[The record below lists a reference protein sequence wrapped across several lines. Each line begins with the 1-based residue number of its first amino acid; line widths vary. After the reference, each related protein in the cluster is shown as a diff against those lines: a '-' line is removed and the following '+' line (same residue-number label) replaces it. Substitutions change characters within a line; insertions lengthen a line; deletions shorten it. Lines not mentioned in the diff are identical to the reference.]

1 MENDKNLENIDL
13 DSKDSKDE
21 TKTIEEL
28 KNEIKS
34 RRKEEKDNVIEEEED
49 VTPEE
54 IAEGI
59 VQLQSEEELEE
70 FFEENHT
77 VDIAESFEELD
88 DEEIL
93 KVFELMSNDK
103 KARILEEADEDLQEK
118 IIDLIDVDEVIEIFG
133 QMSPDDIADILGN
146 IDFQKSKVILENM
159 KRSEANKLRELLG
172 YEEDS
177 AGGIMTTRYIALKE
191 TLLIKDVMSKIK
203 MIAPKTEVIE
213 TIFVLNEKKELIGIA
228 DLRDILISPDDIALS
243 EITDENVI
251 YAHAEDDQE
260 EVAMLVS
267 KYDLNVIPVINKRK
281 NMLGIITVDDIIDV
295 IQEENTEDILKLGG
309 VSEDENIDST
319 FLFSVKRRLPW
330 LFVNLITAFIASTT
344 VSLFS
349 STISRV
355 VILAAAMPIV
365 AGMGGNAGTQT
376 LAVTIRGIALGELD
390 PKDTLRLVVKELTV
404 GVINGA
410 VLGILTGFIMLLL
423 HGNPFLGIII
433 FLAMTGNMALACTI
447 GFLVPV
453 TLKFLKIDPAL
464 ASAVILTTFTDTC
477 GFFMY
482 LGLATLFINKL
493 L

>member
-1 MENDKNLENIDL
+1 MENDKNIDFE
-13 DSKDSKDE
+13 SKDYKDE

-28 KNEIKS
+28 KNEIKN
-34 RRKEEKDNVIEEEED
+34 RRKEEKENVIEEEEE

-77 VDIAESFEELD
+77 VDIAESFEELED
-88 DEEIL
+88 DEIL
-93 KVFELMSNDK
+93 KVFELMSDEK
-103 KARILEEADEDLQEK
+103 KANILEEADEDLQEK
-118 IIDLIDVDEVIEIFG
+118 IINLIDVDEVIDIFG
-133 QMSPDDIADILGN
+133 HMSPDDIADILGY

-172 YEEDS
+172 YEEDT
-177 AGGIMTTRYIALKE
+177 AGGIMTTRYIAFKE
-191 TLLIKDVMSKIK
+191 TLLIKDVMAKIK

-228 DLRDILISPDDIALS
+228 DLRDILISPDDTILS

-251 YAHAEDDQE
+251 SAHAEDDQE

-267 KYDLNVIPVINKRK
+267 KYDLNVIPVINKK
-281 NMLGIITVDDIIDV
+281 NHMLGIITVDDIIDV

-309 VSEDENIDST
+309 VSEEENINST
-319 FLFSVKRRLPW
+319 FLFSVRKRIPW
-330 LFVNLITAFIASTT
+330 LGMNLITAFIASTT

-349 STISRV
+349 DTISKV
-355 VILAAAMPIV
+355 VALAAAMPIV
-365 AGMGGNAGTQT
+365 AGLGGNAGTQT

-390 PKDTLRLVVKELTV
+390 AEDTKDNAKIVLKELTV
-404 GVINGA
+404 GLINGA
-410 VLGILTGFIMLLL
+410 TLGLITGIIMFVL
-423 HGNPFLGIII
+423 HGNPFLGLII
-433 FLAMTGNMALACTI
+433 FLAMIGNMALACTI

-464 ASAVILTTFTDTC
+464 ASSVLLTAFTDTC
-477 GFFMY
+477 GFFMF
-482 LGLATLFINKL
+482 LGLATLFIDKL
-493 L
+493 V

>member
-21 TKTIEEL
+21 TKSIEEL

-103 KARILEEADEDLQEK
+103 KARILEEADENLQEK

-309 VSEDENIDST
+309 VSEDENIDY
-319 FLFSVKRRLPW
+319 FLL
-330 LFVNLITAFIASTT
+330 N
-344 VSLFS
+344 
-349 STISRV
+349 
-355 VILAAAMPIV
+355 
-365 AGMGGNAGTQT
+365 
-376 LAVTIRGIALGELD
+376 ED
-390 PKDTLRLVVKELTV
+390 
-404 GVINGA
+404 
-410 VLGILTGFIMLLL
+410 
-423 HGNPFLGIII
+423 
-433 FLAMTGNMALACTI
+433 
-447 GFLVPV
+447 
-453 TLKFLKIDPAL
+453 
-464 ASAVILTTFTDTC
+464 
-477 GFFMY
+477 Y
-482 LGLATLFINKL
+482 LGYL
-493 L
+493 